1 MYSLHGDEFGRHAM
15 LDMLQNS
22 WLIGQVFDGWES
34 GTQALFGDVMLFNAT
49 EEERRLAIGLCNH
62 EATHVE
68 SAKLCFFLQRALF
81 PPENIVQSIAV
92 AFEHCALRTVCG

>member
-62 EATHVE
+62 YCMKPHKLKVPNYVLFC
-68 SAKLCFFLQRALF
+68 SVLCFPQK
-81 PPENIVQSIAV
+81 I
-92 AFEHCALRTVCG
+92 